1 MAKYENS
8 ASDNGN
14 DTLESKF
21 HDVGIG
27 AVTAAAQYCVTLK
40 ARPAVRK
47 HATNPQMSASV
58 NDTD

>member
-8 ASDNGN
+8 ASNNRN

-21 HDVGIG
+21 HNVGIG

-40 ARPAVRK
+40 AKPAVRK
-47 HATNPQMSASV
+47 QTNPQMSASISE
-58 NDTD
+58 TD